1 MERGIGCRWV
11 REGSWK
17 GGSMA
22 KKSKVQAPA
31 DYDRK
36 KGLKVIMKTKQI
48 VKEGEEVMMMMIE
61 EP

>member
-36 KGLKVIMKTKQI
+36 KGLKVIMKKI
-48 VKEGEEVMMMMIE
+48 GRAHV
-61 EP
+61 

>member
-48 VKEGEEVMMMMIE
+48 DRKSVV
-61 EP
+61 